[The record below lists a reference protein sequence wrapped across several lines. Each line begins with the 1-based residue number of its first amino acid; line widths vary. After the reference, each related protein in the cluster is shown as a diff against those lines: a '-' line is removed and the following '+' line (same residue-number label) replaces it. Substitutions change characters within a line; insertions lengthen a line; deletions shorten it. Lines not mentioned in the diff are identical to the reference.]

1 MVFRMF
7 GLSTIFHTHPKS
19 DWLRLSPSVPP
30 WILIKSL
37 ANCSIWRFLKLGT
50 PVHHPFPDGFSIV
63 NHPAIWGYPPFT
75 DTQGLELGDPTHHP
89 EASELSSGSRRPT
102 GSCIS
107 LASPAKREGF
117 EKSTSLDIKVQIWK
131 SFAFRNWFCQI
142 LSSEEAATQSKH
154 LRLRL
159 PMAWSD
165 VQQVLAMRLGYSRNW
180 GCNED
185 ILDIVET
192 LVTSWIWQGCKGG
205 AIGYNHREMDIIEI
219 GYPNHGYKTK

>member
-1 MVFRMF
+1 MCLGFADRKKTCMECIIPLKSPVLLAVRTIVAMAWPHHCRFTSFSEEKNRQSYVSQQAALE
-7 GLSTIFHTHPKS
+7 GLEDHGTSGIS
-19 DWLRLSPSVPP
+19 
-30 WILIKSL
+30 
-37 ANCSIWRFLKLGT
+37 SIWRFLKLGT

-131 SFAFRNWFCQI
+131 SFAFRN
-142 LSSEEAATQSKH
+142 
-154 LRLRL
+154 
-159 PMAWSD
+159 
-165 VQQVLAMRLGYSRNW
+165 
-180 GCNED
+180 
-185 ILDIVET
+185 
-192 LVTSWIWQGCKGG
+192 
-205 AIGYNHREMDIIEI
+205 
-219 GYPNHGYKTK
+219 